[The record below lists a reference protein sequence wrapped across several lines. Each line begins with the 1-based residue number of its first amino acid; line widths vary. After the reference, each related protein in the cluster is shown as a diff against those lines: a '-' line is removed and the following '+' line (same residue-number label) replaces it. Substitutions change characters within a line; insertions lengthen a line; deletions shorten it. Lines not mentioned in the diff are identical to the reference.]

1 MCRNTDFLV
10 VTCRNTDVSGGCRPT
25 SRSPVLGKDAP
36 KVPGQQLSR
45 SVGQLRSQKP
55 LVSWSAH
62 QLHHSGSHQEAVQQ
76 PASAPAKPAAAA
88 AAALP
93 AASSSE
99 TADVHVQQLA
109 LQQVLQSNQDVDQ
122 TADLAADPM
131 SPPARP
137 LQLDPAAVSLVKP
150 LTPGAPTG
158 SAVVASNNGFAS
170 LDSQATTVQAEL
182 QSKRTASA
190 AQVEPCAVEHAAAA
204 AAGAAGVARVPMPV
218 TAKASVAFRIVND
231 EGNQSDPDRAIPSS
245 LRGRPVQ
252 HSPREG
258 RCTSPHRPAQQ
269 SPRIRPGRH
278 NPVHDFG
285 GDTCHT

>member
-1 MCRNTDFLV
+1 M
-10 VTCRNTDVSGGCRPT
+10 
-25 SRSPVLGKDAP
+25 
-36 KVPGQQLSR
+36 PGQQLSR

-62 QLHHSGSHQEAVQQ
+62 QLHHSGSHQAAVQQ

-99 TADVHVQQLA
+99 TADVQVQQLA
-109 LQQVLQSNQDVDQ
+109 LQQVLQSNQDVNQ

-131 SPPARP
+131 SQPARP

-170 LDSQATTVQAEL
+170 LDSEATTVQAEL
-182 QSKRTASA
+182 QSNRTASA
-190 AQVEPCAVEHAAAA
+190 AQLDPCAVEHADAAV
-204 AAGAAGVARVPMPV
+204 AGVTRVPMPV
-218 TAKASVAFRIVND
+218 TAKASVAFRIVLD

-252 HSPREG
+252 RSPREG

-269 SPRIRPGRH
+269 SPRTRPGRH

-285 GDTCHT
+285 GGTCHT

>member
-10 VTCRNTDVSGGCRPT
+10 VACRNTDVPGGCRPT

-93 AASSSE
+93 AASSSSE
-99 TADVHVQQLA
+99 TADVQVQQLA
-109 LQQVLQSNQDVDQ
+109 LQQVLQSNKDVDQ

-131 SPPARP
+131 SQPARP
-137 LQLDPAAVSLVKP
+137 LQLDPAAVSLVKA

-182 QSKRTASA
+182 QSNWTASA
-190 AQVEPCAVEHAAAA
+190 AQLEPCAGEHAAAA
-204 AAGAAGVARVPMPV
+204 AAAGVAHVPMPV

-258 RCTSPHRPAQQ
+258 RCTSLHRPAQQ
-269 SPRIRPGRH
+269 SPRTRPGRH

-285 GDTCHT
+285 GGTCHT

>member
-1 MCRNTDFLV
+1 M
-10 VTCRNTDVSGGCRPT
+10 
-25 SRSPVLGKDAP
+25 
-36 KVPGQQLSR
+36 PGQQLSR

-93 AASSSE
+93 AASE

-109 LQQVLQSNQDVDQ
+109 LQQVLQPNQDVDQ
-122 TADLAADPM
+122 TADLAADP
-131 SPPARP
+131 SQPARP
-137 LQLDPAAVSLVKP
+137 LQLDPAAVTLVKP

-182 QSKRTASA
+182 QSNRTASA
-190 AQVEPCAVEHAAAA
+190 AQVEPCAGEHAAAA
-204 AAGAAGVARVPMPV
+204 AAAAAADAAGAAAAVAGVARVPMPV

-231 EGNQSDPDRAIPSS
+231 EGNHSDPDRAIPSS

-252 HSPREG
+252 RSPREG

-269 SPRIRPGRH
+269 SPRTRPGRR
-278 NPVHDFG
+278 NPVHDCVRG
-285 GDTCHT
+285 TCHT